1 MKRTFTVALLVLAV
15 SVFVGSAFKVQAAT
29 SASPAASVTE
39 STGAGSTDVG
49 YWAAWSEAA
58 SH

>member
-1 MKRTFTVALLVLAV
+1 MKRTIAASLFVLAV
-15 SVFVGSAFKVQAAT
+15 SVFVGSAFKAEAAT
-29 SASPAASVTE
+29 KASPTASVAQ
-39 STGAGSTDVG
+39 STDAGSTDVG